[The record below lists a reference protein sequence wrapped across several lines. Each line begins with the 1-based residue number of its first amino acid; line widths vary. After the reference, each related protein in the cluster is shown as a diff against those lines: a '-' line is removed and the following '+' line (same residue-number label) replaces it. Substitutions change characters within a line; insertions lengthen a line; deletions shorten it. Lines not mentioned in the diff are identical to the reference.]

1 MQHLADQLKSP
12 LDHIKQIYQQQ
23 LFVRGED
30 QETLHNKK
38 KLEQCFGKQFPE
50 QESFNEEEIF
60 SVVEGVD
67 IGRYA

>member
-38 KLEQCFGKQFPE
+38 KLGNYSPHLLVKK
-50 QESFNEEEIF
+50 
-60 SVVEGVD
+60 
-67 IGRYA
+67 